1 MNELLKKLK
10 DKLQLADEFNFQ
22 LISVPVEDLKKLIN
36 LAQNT
41 QDDTKV
47 PAE

>member
-1 MNELLKKLK
+1 MDFLKKLK
-10 DKLQLADEFNFQ
+10 DRLQLAEEFNFQ

-36 LAQNT
+36 LVQNT

>member
-1 MNELLKKLK
+1 MTEFMQKLK
-10 DKLQLADEFNFQ
+10 DRLQLAEEFNFQ

-36 LAQNT
+36 LVQNT
-41 QDDTKV
+41 QDGIKL